1 MPTSA
6 YGLYTSRWVSYG
18 FVCGAKVMDHS
29 RYNCV
34 TSCMRNKIEILN
46 YCYISFCT
54 LSFHLLSV
62 NPKISGGCLN
72 DRDIFLEKVFTI
84 YNFSF
89 EIILNFVYQVTE
101 ISCFQFKKEN
111 PYSFWI
117 PMPPK
122 KLMELCFRLPPSNQ
136 FQNEKC

>member
-1 MPTSA
+1 MA
-6 YGLYTSRWVSYG
+6 YIHPAEFHNG

-72 DRDIFLEKVFTI
+72 DRDIFLEKFH
-84 YNFSF
+84 N
-89 EIILNFVYQVTE
+89 LQL
-101 ISCFQFKKEN
+101 QFCDYLEFCV
-111 PYSFWI
+111 S
-117 PMPPK
+117 
-122 KLMELCFRLPPSNQ
+122 SN
-136 FQNEKC
+136 

>member
-1 MPTSA
+1 MA
-6 YGLYTSRWVSYG
+6 YIHPAEFHNG

-72 DRDIFLEKVFTI
+72 DRDIFLKKDFTI

-101 ISCFQFKKEN
+101 ISCFQFKKRKSLQFLN
-111 PYSFWI
+111 SHAPQ
-117 PMPPK
+117 K
-122 KLMELCFRLPPSNQ
+122 ANGALLRLPPSNQ